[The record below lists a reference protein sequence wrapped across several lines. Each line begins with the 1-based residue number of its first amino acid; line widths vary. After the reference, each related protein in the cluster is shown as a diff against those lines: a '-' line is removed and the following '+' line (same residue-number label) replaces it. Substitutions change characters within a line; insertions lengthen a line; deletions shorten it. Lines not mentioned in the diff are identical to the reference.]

1 MYYVMQWAKPF
12 PTTITLKEKSRHL
25 FKRFDCSFFFLL
37 FRLIPRDY
45 KRKHSIFL
53 SLPSPKTVYH
63 SGMQAFRI
71 QNYQFMTCAGR
82 VHCYISVGKGSQDFR
97 NIDIK
102 NWPYTRVILT
112 IQESKWF
119 FFFSLIF
126 TLFKKCRGV
135 YLKEWP
141 LLHPKP

>member
-1 MYYVMQWAKPF
+1 MNVLCDIVSKTIPNHNDTKGKIQAPF
-12 PTTITLKEKSRHL
+12 QKIWL
-25 FKRFDCSFFFLL
+25 FIFFLFL
-37 FRLIPRDY
+37 RLIPRDY
-45 KRKHSIFL
+45 KRKHSILL

-71 QNYQFMTCAGR
+71 QYQFMTCAGR
-82 VHCYISVGKGSQDFR
+82 VHCYITVGKGSQDFR

-102 NWPYTRVILT
+102 NWPYTKVILT
-112 IQESKWF
+112 IQESKW

-126 TLFKKCRGV
+126 TLFKKCREV